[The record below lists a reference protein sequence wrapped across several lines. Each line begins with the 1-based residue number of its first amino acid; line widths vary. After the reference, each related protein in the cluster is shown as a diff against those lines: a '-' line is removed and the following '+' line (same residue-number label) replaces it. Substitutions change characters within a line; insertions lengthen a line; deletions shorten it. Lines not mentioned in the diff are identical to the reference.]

1 MDIMGGP
8 EEGHTARRK
17 TDDDEAEVIVVILD
31 FGWGKKC
38 GKKCKRREIGA
49 GRVRHELA
57 RAPPRVAARTRLIL
71 ILCFNSGNFFLV

>member
-49 GRVRHELA
+49 GRGCHEYA
-57 RAPPRVAARTRLIL
+57 RATQASQQREVRQGRD
-71 ILCFNSGNFFLV
+71 SS